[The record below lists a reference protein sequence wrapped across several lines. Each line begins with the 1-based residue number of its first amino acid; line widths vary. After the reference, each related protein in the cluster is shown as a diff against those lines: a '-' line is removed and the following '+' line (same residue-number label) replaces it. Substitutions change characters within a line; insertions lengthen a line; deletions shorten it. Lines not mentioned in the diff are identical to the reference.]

1 MSRYAGPNYY
11 EILGVGRRAGSDELK
26 TAWRRVA
33 KATHPDSPT
42 GNQALFVL
50 AQAAYETLSDP
61 YSRADYDRQLD
72 EQSDPRPTGEE
83 PPPGSDG
90 WEVDDAV
97 WVADETG
104 VPPGWGQRVYATP
117 RRETALDRFA
127 VVVWLLF
134 SAVMSLRNLAW
145 WLQLHQGSPVLV
157 HLGGALGVLVVSLL
171 VLAGLGARILPR
183 VSWSTRLLMGAAA
196 LTFPLVVWSPLACVA
211 VGVGYRVL
219 RSRVWPPPT
228 ARLRLVLSRLRG
240 APRSTTP
247 P

>member
-11 EILGVGRRAGSDELK
+11 EILGVGRRAGADELK

-72 EQSDPRPTGEE
+72 DQSDC
-83 PPPGSDG
+83 PPDGGSAPSGSDV
-90 WEVDDAV
+90 WVVDDTVWAV
-97 WVADETG
+97 DDTG
-104 VPPGWGQRVYATP
+104 VPRGWGRRVYATP

-127 VVVWLLF
+127 VVVWLAF
-134 SAVMSLRNLAW
+134 SVVMSLRNLAW
-145 WLQLHQGSPVLV
+145 WLQLHQDSPVLV
-157 HLGGALGVLVVSLL
+157 HLGGGFGIFVVSLV
-171 VLAGLGARILPR
+171 VLAGLGARVLPR
-183 VSWSTRLLMGAAA
+183 VSWPTRLLMVAAA

-211 VGVGYRVL
+211 AGVGYRVL

-228 ARLRLVLSRLRG
+228 ARLRLALSRLRG
-240 APRSTTP
+240 AAQR
-247 P
+247 